1 MKKAKKDA
9 PRQRRRQSALDRFK
23 VDRTRKDDK
32 EYMGRKD
39 RELTSLKSS
48 LGIRIVKP
56 SAIAKLC
63 RPARQAPPCLHG
75 ASGVGKSDWSAALP
89 TT

>member
-9 PRQRRRQSALDRFK
+9 LRQRRRQSALDRFK

-48 LGIRIVKP
+48 LGI
-56 SAIAKLC
+56 
-63 RPARQAPPCLHG
+63 QA
-75 ASGVGKSDWSAALP
+75 S
-89 TT
+89 